1 MKSGI
6 KKAAIRIGVFC
17 NILIGLCLI
26 FSAYAGNINP
36 ETIAIAG
43 LVNMSFPGW
52 IILNIIILL
61 IDLIFKRKLSFIPIA
76 SFLLC
81 AGPLLNFCPFN
92 ILGYNMSE
100 SEKRHSFTLLTYNI
114 MEYLDQEN
122 IFPDGTNRIVS
133 YILSADA
140 DIVCLQECDYFSPF
154 PGVHTTKEQFDSL
167 KQRYPY
173 RKIETSG
180 QTILSKY
187 PFTSIDLGVSADD
200 RRDMA
205 AYLVEIGNEII
216 TIYNLHLRSFGL
228 DDNDKALY
236 KDLTQLKADNNI
248 KRAKRQLVS
257 KINDAAK
264 IRARQAQL
272 LRAHIDK
279 TGGNIIVC
287 GDFNDVPNCYAI
299 RTICGDKMRDAYA
312 ENAFGP
318 TITYNANRFYFRIDH
333 VLYQGRLN
341 AIDIK
346 RNNLRSSDHYALLTT
361 FLWNEN

>member
-1 MKSGI
+1 MKSGL
-6 KKAAIRIGVFC
+6 KKVAIRIGIFF
-17 NILIGLCLI
+17 NIFIGLCLI
-26 FSAYAGNINP
+26 FSAYAGNFNP

-43 LVNMSFPGW
+43 LINMSFPGW
-52 IILNIIILL
+52 IILNILILF
-61 IDLIFKRKLSFIPIA
+61 IDLLLKRKLSLIPII

-81 AGPLLNFCPFN
+81 VGPLLNFSPVN
-92 ILGYNMSE
+92 ILSYRISE
-100 SEKRHSFTLLTYNI
+100 SEKRHSFTLLTYNV
-114 MEYLDQEN
+114 MEFLDPED
-122 IFPDGTNRIVS
+122 IYPDNTNRTIS
-133 YILSADA
+133 YILSTDA
-140 DIVCLQECDYFSPF
+140 DIVCMQECDYLSPF
-154 PGVHTTKEQFDSL
+154 SRTHVTPEQIDSL

-173 RKIETSG
+173 RKIETAG

-187 PFTSIDLGVSADD
+187 PFTPIDLGVSADY
-200 RRDMA
+200 RRDMV

-216 TIYNLHLRSFGL
+216 TIYNLHLHSFGL
-228 DDNDKALY
+228 DDDDKALY
-236 KDLTQLKADNNI
+236 KDLTQLKADDNI
-248 KRAKRQLVS
+248 KRAKRQLVT

-264 IRARQAQL
+264 IRAHQAQL

-299 RTICGDKMRDAYA
+299 RTISGDKMCDAYA

-333 VLYQGRLN
+333 VLYQGRMN

-346 RNNLRSSDHYALLTT
+346 RNNQKSSDHYALLTT
-361 FLWNEN
+361 FLWDEN